1 MDVRSVCGGC
11 ENVRET
17 DPSSPT
23 TASSDS
29 THKPCD
35 QCGLKVSTALGAEH
49 QCKHNWVTLAAYDGC

>member
-1 MDVRSVCGGC
+1 MQAQVSMLIKHHQLMLKYDA
-11 ENVRET
+11 

-35 QCGLKVSTALGAEH
+35 QCGLKVSTALGAE
-49 QCKHNWVTLAAYDGC
+49 VAEF